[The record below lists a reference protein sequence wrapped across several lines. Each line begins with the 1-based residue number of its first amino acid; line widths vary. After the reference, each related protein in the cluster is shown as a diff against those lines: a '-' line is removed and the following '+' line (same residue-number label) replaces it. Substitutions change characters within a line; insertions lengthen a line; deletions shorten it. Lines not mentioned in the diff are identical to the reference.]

1 MLTALYIMYHKKCWC
16 FKKAYKRYKY
26 IIIGLST
33 TSIVITSSG
42 ILGILIQIP
51 LKRLEY
57 KLRHKKTMCK
67 FGYAS
72 YRKVLNNLIGYM
84 RGNDYNEDI
93 LLAELT
99 HIDNILVD
107 ITPMVDTFEKDY
119 VATFS

>member
-1 MLTALYIMYHKKCWC
+1 
-16 FKKAYKRYKY
+16 
-26 IIIGLST
+26 
-33 TSIVITSSG
+33 
-42 ILGILIQIP
+42 
-51 LKRLEY
+51 
-57 KLRHKKTMCK
+57 
-67 FGYAS
+67 
-72 YRKVLNNLIGYM
+72 M